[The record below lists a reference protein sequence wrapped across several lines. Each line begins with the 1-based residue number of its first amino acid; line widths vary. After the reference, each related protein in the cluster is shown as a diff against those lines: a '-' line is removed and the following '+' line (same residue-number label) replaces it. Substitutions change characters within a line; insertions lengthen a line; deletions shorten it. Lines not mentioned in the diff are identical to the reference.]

1 MACHRGASCSPLVRL
16 VAAGVG
22 CLVVFAGPLVA
33 QVTRPSIR
41 DQQPQR
47 GDTLKRPLARD
58 TSKVARDSAA
68 SDSAKKVLVK
78 WAESDPV
85 IDSLLARPG
94 YTVTRFQGRTVTFDA
109 SRKILTLIRDDSA
122 RAAIGR
128 DQTIMVSDTIVYD
141 DSSKVVHARGAEN
154 VLHDPA
160 RGGDDVVSR
169 GTMFY
174 STSERRGTVGYVR
187 TTIESGQKYY
197 VDAQSAGFANDS
209 LGLEAAFFGRGGTIT
224 TCDDSIPHY
233 HFSSKELKLVKGKL
247 AVGRP
252 GVLYIYDVPVFWL
265 PFYFQD
271 VRSGRRSGMLNP
283 RVGFSEIVR
292 SGPLYRRTIE
302 NLGYYYNVD
311 DYQDIQAWVD
321 WRSGANIDPRNPNDF
336 GFTRYNLQWRY
347 NWLRRFLNGSLGTS
361 FQKLTDGSTTTNV
374 IFNHQ
379 QRFSRKTSFNTSIN
393 YVSNTTVQRTTAFN
407 PYSALATF
415 RSSAN
420 YSTAVGPFSVALG
433 ANRTQYVG
441 RPQVD
446 QVLPT
451 LSINSAPITAG
462 TWLTWTPSITGSDT
476 RNTNSQG
483 GGQSSYRYITNA
495 AGRPDSVQVSLDLR
509 RSQLSFNTPLQIFGF
524 TLENSFDLTDE
535 ANTGVQQK
543 TVDQFVDLGNGLR
556 DTTQVY
562 RYFDGYTQTRID
574 WRTSFS
580 LPSFSRGKWNISPS
594 VQFQNVDPGP
604 FFIRSSASGGRYVSQ
619 TKRPSFNL
627 SISPTLFGFF
637 PGLGPVTRI
646 RHSISPTLS
655 WSVAPR
661 GKVSEEYLRAIL
673 QAQKGYLG
681 SLPQN
686 VLSLSLS
693 QNIEVKL
700 RAPADS
706 APDAGR
712 KVRALSIQTDGLSYN
727 FLQYQDI
734 KRRSLNPSGV
744 SRFAGLTSSQ
754 WGVGLRSDFLP
765 GFDVRTRYSLF
776 QGNPISDTAVFK
788 PYREEVSASL
798 RLDRTTGII
807 QWFSRFFGGRD
818 FEPAPSNLT
827 ALDSMQLRNDPRG
840 NLQGVNQ
847 GLNSNQV
854 RQSYGVIPSG
864 QGWSVNLSYSATRQR
879 PPVGQNL
886 VQQPT
891 VEERCALLLA
901 GNVNP
906 FVLQDCINRNGVFPG
921 QDNNSLVVGAGSP
934 IYINPPVRSLQVQT
948 SFNLTP
954 KWAAQYS
961 TNYDAVRGKFAAQTV
976 SLQRE
981 LHDWRAIF
989 NFTSA
994 PNGNFAFS
1002 FFIALKAQPD
1012 LKFNF
1017 DQQTYRSAAT
1027 TTR

>member
-1 MACHRGASCSPLVRL
+1 MRG
-16 VAAGVG
+16 VALLG
-22 CLVVFAGPLVA
+22 CVLLLSAPVSA
-33 QVTRPSIR
+33 QVTRPTR
-41 DQQPQR
+41 DQAIIR
-47 GDTLKRPLARD
+47 GDTLRRPIVRD
-58 TSKVARDSAA
+58 TSKAGRDSSARDSV
-68 SDSAKKVLVK
+68 KKELVK
-78 WAESDPV
+78 WADSDPV
-85 IDSLLARPG
+85 IDSLLARSG

-128 DQTIMVSDTIVYD
+128 DQTIMVSDTIIYD
-141 DSSKVVHARGAEN
+141 DSTKVVRARGVEN
-154 VLHDPA
+154 VLRDPS

-174 STSERRGTVGYVR
+174 NTTERRGTVGYVR

-209 LGLEAAFFGRGGTIT
+209 TGAEAAFFGRSGTIT

-233 HFSSKELKLVKGKL
+233 HFSSRELKLVKGKL

-283 RVGFSEIVR
+283 RLGFSEIVR
-292 SGPLYRRTIE
+292 NGPLYRRTVE
-302 NLGYYYNVD
+302 NLGYYFNVD
-311 DYQDIQAWVD
+311 DYQDVQAWVD
-321 WRSGANIDPRNPNDF
+321 WRSGANIDPRNGSDF

-347 NWLRRFLNGSLGTS
+347 NWLRRFLNGTAGASY
-361 FQKLTDGSTTTNV
+361 QRLTDGSTNTNV
-374 IFNHQ
+374 LLNHQ

-393 YVSNTTVQRTTAFN
+393 YVSNTVVQRTTAFN
-407 PYSALATF
+407 PFSALATF

-433 ANRTQYVG
+433 ANRTQYTG

-446 QVLPT
+446 QTLPT

-462 TWLTWTPSITGSDT
+462 TWLTWTPSITGSES
-476 RNTNSQG
+476 RQTNSQG
-483 GGQSSYRYITNA
+483 GGQASIRYFTKA
-495 AGRPDSVQVSLDLR
+495 SGEVGSDTASLNVR
-509 RSQLSFNTPLQIFGF
+509 RTQLSFNTPLQIFGF
-524 TLENSFDLTDE
+524 NLENSFDVSDA
-535 ANTGVQQK
+535 ANTGTQQK
-543 TVDQFVDLGNGLR
+543 TIEEIIDRGNGVR
-556 DTTQVY
+556 DTVQSVRFY
-562 RYFDGYTQTRID
+562 DGFTETRID
-574 WRTSFS
+574 WRTSFG
-580 LPSFSRGKWNISPS
+580 LPSFSRGKWNVSPS
-594 VQFQNVDPGP
+594 IQFGNVDPGP
-604 FFIRSSASGGRYVSQ
+604 FWVRSTLSGGRYVAQS
-619 TKRPSFNL
+619 KRPSINL

-637 PGLGPVTRI
+637 PGIGPISRI
-646 RHSISPTLS
+646 RHSFSPSLS

-661 GKVSEEYLRAIL
+661 GKVSEEYLRAVN
-673 QAQKGYLG
+673 QFSRGYNG
-681 SLPQN
+681 ALPQN
-686 VLSLSLS
+686 VLSLSVN

-712 KVRALSIQTDGLSYN
+712 KVRALSIQTDGVSYN

-734 KRRSLNPSGV
+734 KRRSLTPDKV
-744 SRFAGLTSSQ
+744 SKFAGLTSSS
-754 WGVGLRSDFLP
+754 WGLGLRSDFLP
-765 GFDVRTRYSLF
+765 GFDFGTRYSLF

-788 PYREEVSASL
+788 PFREEIRASL
-798 RLDRTTGII
+798 RLDRTTGVI
-807 QWFSRFFGGRD
+807 QWISKYFGGRD
-818 FEPAPSNLT
+818 FKPAPSNLT
-827 ALDSMQLRNDPRG
+827 SADSMQLRNDP
-840 NLQGVNQ
+840 NSSLQGVNR

-854 RQSYGVIPSG
+854 RPGFGVIPSG
-864 QGWSVNLSYSATRQR
+864 QGWNVSLSYSATRQR
-879 PPVGQNL
+879 PPRGENL
-886 VQQPT
+886 ISLPP
-891 VEERCALLLA
+891 VEERCAKLLQ
-901 GNVNP
+901 GNTNP
-906 FVLQDCINRNGVFPG
+906 FQLQECINQNGNLPG
-921 QDNNSLVVGAGSP
+921 VDNNSLIVGAGSP
-934 IYINPPVRSLQVQT
+934 IIINPPVRSLQVQT

-954 KWAAQYS
+954 KWAAQWS
-961 TNYDAVRGKFAAQTV
+961 TTYDAVRSQFASQTV

-1017 DQQTYRSAAT
+1017 DQQTYRSAT
-1027 TTR
+1027 STSR